1 MLKLRKEKN
10 MQKKMDFHFMKH
22 QRYSGMGTE
31 HAAFLGVGFNAGARA
46 VAVE

>member
-1 MLKLRKEKN
+1 MKEN
-10 MQKKMDFHFMKH
+10 THSEAYRFISFE
-22 QRYSGMGTE
+22 RYPGMGTE